1 MRSIHLVIFLFI
13 LNMNSNAQKA
23 AGTYSLRGVMEM
35 AAGFNLLEDSSFEFF
50 MSYGALDRTGKGK
63 WTQQGNLV
71 TFNAELSSRPH
82 FSLVKSS
89 KSSDSSIQI
98 IISDPSPILSS
109 AVYVVLV
116 NGNSET
122 EPINDQKGIIRFPLQ
137 AADSVKLLFEFAPE
151 KVALFPLRLSDHNV
165 YEFRFEP
172 WVFDVEFRNQ
182 QFELTDEGL
191 DGSLPFLK
199 PGNYHFKRNKH

>member
-1 MRSIHLVIFLFI
+1 M
-13 LNMNSNAQKA
+13 NMQSNAQKA
-23 AGTYSLRGVMEM
+23 TGTYSLRGVMEM
-35 AAGFNLLEDSSFEFF
+35 AAGFNLQEDSSFEFF

-71 TFNAELSSRPH
+71 TFNSELSAKSH

-98 IISDPSPILSS
+98 IISDPNPILNS
-109 AVYVVLV
+109 AVYAVLV
-116 NGNSET
+116 NGNSSS
-122 EPINDQKGIIRFPLQ
+122 EPINHQKGIIRFPMQ

-151 KVALFPLRLSDHNV
+151 KVAVFPLRLSEHNV

-182 QFELTDEGL
+182 QFILTEEGL

>member
-1 MRSIHLVIFLFI
+1 MM
-13 LNMNSNAQKA
+13 NMEGNAQKA

-35 AAGFNLLEDSSFEFF
+35 AAGFNLQEDSSFEFF

-63 WTQQGNLV
+63 WTQEGNQV
-71 TFNAELSSRPH
+71 IFNSESSASSH

-89 KSSDSSIQI
+89 KSSDSSIRI
-98 IISDPSPILSS
+98 IISDPNPILAS
-109 AVYVVLV
+109 AVYAVLV
-116 NGNSET
+116 NGNISS
-122 EPINDQKGIIRFPLQ
+122 EPINNQKGIISFPMQ

-151 KVALFPLRLSDHNV
+151 KVALFPLRLKEHNV

-172 WVFDVEFRNQ
+172 WVFDVEFQNQ
-182 QFELTDEGL
+182 RFELTEEGL
-191 DGSLPFLK
+191 NGSLPFLK